1 MENRYM
7 KYVNYIISVICMTII
22 VACGRHG
29 GFYDEYN
36 DTDSTRIKKLIA
48 IDDSIYKSAPSAK
61 AIIRKGMKQA
71 KDSIEWC
78 EYAVR
83 MTKLYIKE
91 NKSDSIIPYIN
102 KIKAYIS
109 QQPATPRNNNIYG
122 LALEY
127 EAGWRQL
134 LYNDIKIARI
144 LHKKAYD
151 KIMQSDN
158 KSIASDIMAN
168 LADCN
173 YLCNDLPKAASYY
186 RRALFLVDSL
196 QLPKNKNLTLY
207 MGLSRIY
214 ESLGDLNEA
223 LRFYKQTEK
232 YLDQMPQNM
241 QVFFLSSFGS
251 YYYKTRDYKK
261 SIQYFN
267 RMEKYVRKTE
277 GDDCLDMALCRINS
291 ADVYLNLNNLDKA
304 KEYLHLA
311 EPVFKKNA
319 INIGI
324 YYANTIKI
332 GILLKEKKYA
342 EIKEILDNE
351 HADED
356 SMEFMMQKIRNTYLR
371 DYYVATGNPA
381 AALANKIYED
391 EKNDSVAKSN
401 SYMRAS
407 EVIQRFSEDTLALHH
422 DIVMAEKERKASEA
436 KTTITILTASILIL
450 TLIFVLWWMYTRKKQ
465 VSAQME
471 RFILRLENTRNR
483 ISPHFIF
490 NVLNNRIYTA
500 GQKEKDEL
508 MSLAKLIRKS
518 LDISRDTFISLDEEL
533 DFVKNYIEVQSYILR
548 PDFKFTLNIQP
559 GIENILIPSMS
570 IQILAENAI
579 KHGLKGLERQ
589 QNLTITVIKENDI
602 TTITVEDNGRGFD
615 STKGSGNGLGM
626 NIIRQTIAAVNK
638 RSKKAKMDMDVHNIK
653 DNEGNVS
660 GCRIAITIKGKINP
674 HRF

>member
-29 GFYDEYN
+29 GFYGEGN

-61 AIIRKGMKQA
+61 AIIWKGMKQA

-134 LYNDIKIARI
+134 LYNDIKIARN
-144 LHKKAYD
+144 LHKEAYD

-241 QVFFLSSFGS
+241 QVYFLSSFGS

-267 RMEKYVRKTE
+267 RMEKYVRETE
-277 GDDCLDMALCRINS
+277 GDDCLDMALCRMNS

-304 KEYLHLA
+304 KEYLQQA
-311 EPVFKKNA
+311 EPVFKKQA
-319 INIGI
+319 IKIGI
-324 YYANTIKI
+324 YYGNTIKI

-351 HADED
+351 HADEN
-356 SMEFMMQKIRNTYLR
+356 SMEFMIQKIRNTYLR

-508 MSLAKLIRKS
+508 MSLA
-518 LDISRDTFISLDEEL
+518 E
-533 DFVKNYIEVQSYILR
+533 
-548 PDFKFTLNIQP
+548 
-559 GIENILIPSMS
+559 
-570 IQILAENAI
+570 
-579 KHGLKGLERQ
+579 
-589 QNLTITVIKENDI
+589 
-602 TTITVEDNGRGFD
+602 
-615 STKGSGNGLGM
+615 
-626 NIIRQTIAAVNK
+626 
-638 RSKKAKMDMDVHNIK
+638 
-653 DNEGNVS
+653 
-660 GCRIAITIKGKINP
+660 
-674 HRF
+674 

>member
-1 MENRYM
+1 M

-29 GFYDEYN
+29 GFYEEDN

-61 AIIRKGMKQA
+61 AIIWKGMKQA

-109 QQPATPRNNNIYG
+109 KQPATPRNNNIYG

-144 LHKKAYD
+144 LHKRAYD

-241 QVFFLSSFGS
+241 QVYFLSSFGS

-267 RMEKYVRKTE
+267 RMEKYVRETE

-351 HADED
+351 HADEN

-371 DYYVATGNPA
+371 EYYVATGNPA
-381 AALANKIYED
+381 AALANKISED

-422 DIVMAEKERKASEA
+422 DIVMAEKERKANEA

-483 ISPHFIF
+483 IS
-490 NVLNNRIYTA
+490 R
-500 GQKEKDEL
+500 
-508 MSLAKLIRKS
+508 
-518 LDISRDTFISLDEEL
+518 
-533 DFVKNYIEVQSYILR
+533 
-548 PDFKFTLNIQP
+548 TLS
-559 GIENILIPSMS
+559 SMS
-570 IQILAENAI
+570 S
-579 KHGLKGLERQ
+579 
-589 QNLTITVIKENDI
+589 
-602 TTITVEDNGRGFD
+602 TTEYIPQD
-615 STKGSGNGLGM
+615 K
-626 NIIRQTIAAVNK
+626 K
-638 RSKKAKMDMDVHNIK
+638 RKTNS
-653 DNEGNVS
+653 
-660 GCRIAITIKGKINP
+660 CRLP
-674 HRF
+674 S

>member
-1 MENRYM
+1 MVWHLNTRRDGD
-7 KYVNYIISVICMTII
+7 KFYIMT
-22 VACGRHG
+22 
-29 GFYDEYN
+29 
-36 DTDSTRIKKLIA
+36 S
-48 IDDSIYKSAPSAK
+48 
-61 AIIRKGMKQA
+61 
-71 KDSIEWC
+71 
-78 EYAVR
+78 
-83 MTKLYIKE
+83 
-91 NKSDSIIPYIN
+91 
-102 KIKAYIS
+102 
-109 QQPATPRNNNIYG
+109 
-122 LALEY
+122 
-127 EAGWRQL
+127 
-134 LYNDIKIARI
+134 KIARN
-144 LHKKAYD
+144 LHKEAYD

-241 QVFFLSSFGS
+241 QVYFLSSFGS

-267 RMEKYVRKTE
+267 RMEKYVRETE
-277 GDDCLDMALCRINS
+277 GDDCMDMAVCRINS

-351 HADED
+351 HADEN
-356 SMEFMMQKIRNTYLR
+356 SMEFMLQKIRNTYLR

-422 DIVMAEKERKASEA
+422 DIEMAEKERKASEA

-450 TLIFVLWWMYTRKKQ
+450 TLIFILWWMYTRKKQ

-518 LDISRDTFISLDEEL
+518 LDISRDTFISLNEEL

-559 GIENILIPSMS
+559 GIENIIIPSMS

-674 HRF
+674 HRL

>member
-1 MENRYM
+1 M
-7 KYVNYIISVICMTII
+7 KHVSYIISVICMTII

-29 GFYDEYN
+29 GFHDEYN

-61 AIIRKGMKQA
+61 TIIRKGMKQA

-91 NKSDSIIPYIN
+91 NKPDSIIPYIN

-134 LYNDIKIARI
+134 SYNDIKIARN
-144 LHKKAYD
+144 LHKEAYD

-241 QVFFLSSFGS
+241 QVYFLSSFGS

-267 RMEKYVRKTE
+267 RMEKYVRETE
-277 GDDCLDMALCRINS
+277 GDDCMDMALCRINS

-304 KEYLHLA
+304 KEYLQLA

-351 HADED
+351 HADEN

-422 DIVMAEKERKASEA
+422 DIEMAEKERKASEA

-450 TLIFVLWWMYTRKKQ
+450 TLIFILWWMYTRKKQ

-518 LDISRDTFISLDEEL
+518 LDISRDTFISLNEEL

-559 GIENILIPSMS
+559 GIENIIIPSMS

-674 HRF
+674 HRL

>member
-1 MENRYM
+1 M

-29 GFYDEYN
+29 GFYGEGN

-61 AIIRKGMKQA
+61 AIIWKGMKQA

-91 NKSDSIIPYIN
+91 NKSDSIFPYIN

-241 QVFFLSSFGS
+241 QVYFLSSFGS

-267 RMEKYVRKTE
+267 RMEKYVRETE
-277 GDDCLDMALCRINS
+277 GDDCLDMALCRMNS
-291 ADVYLNLNNLDKA
+291 ADVYLNLNDLDKA
-304 KEYLHLA
+304 KEYLQLA
-311 EPVFKKNA
+311 EPVFKKQA
-319 INIGI
+319 IKIGI
-324 YYANTIKI
+324 YYGNTIKI

-351 HADED
+351 HADEN

-422 DIVMAEKERKASEA
+422 YIVMAEKERKANEA

-518 LDISRDTFISLDEEL
+518 LDISRDTFITLNEEL

>member
-1 MENRYM
+1 M

-36 DTDSTRIKKLIA
+36 DNDSTRIKKLIA

-134 LYNDIKIARI
+134 LYNDINIARN

-291 ADVYLNLNNLDKA
+291 ADVYLNLNNLDRA
-304 KEYLHLA
+304 QEYLHLA

-351 HADED
+351 HADEN

-422 DIVMAEKERKASEA
+422 DIVMAEKERKANEA

-518 LDISRDTFISLDEEL
+518 LDISRDTFITLNEEL

-602 TTITVEDNGRGFD
+602 TTITVENNGRGFD